1 MKKIFTILSLTCIVS
16 LSSNAQCVGGVSN
29 CNPDPTTP
37 SATFKP
43 TPANLACAVKGSVY
57 NESISFKI
65 PASVTQPQAVDLDSV
80 QVVSMSNL
88 PCGLCYS
95 FNKAG
100 KKYNANEVGCF
111 TISGTTNDAVGQ
123 YTVDIQMLAWLK
135 GATLP
140 QGPVSTQLANLDFFL
155 RVATS
160 SASCTALNVN
170 DPGLTAACGVGINE
184 VAKTIHAVAIV
195 PNPMH
200 SSATLNFESDN
211 AGVYT
216 VNVIDVLGKVVSSK
230 EVKVAT
236 GNNQV
241 VMERNSLTEG
251 VYFVQI
257 TNGNATTTTKFIIAD

>member
-16 LSSNAQCVGGVSN
+16 LSSNAQCAGGVSV

-43 TPANLACAVKGSVY
+43 TPANLACAVKGTAY

-80 QVVSMSNL
+80 QIVSMSNL

-95 FNKAG
+95 FSKAS
-100 KKYNANEVGCF
+100 KRYNANEVGCF

-140 QGPVSTQLANLDFFL
+140 QGPVSTQLANLDFFI

-160 SASCTALNVN
+160 TASCTPLNVN

-184 VAKTIHAVAIV
+184 VAKDIHAVAIV

-216 VNVIDVLGKVVSSK
+216 VNIVNVLGNVVSSK

-236 GNNQV
+236 GSNQV
-241 VMERNSLTEG
+241 VIERNTLTEG

-257 TNGNATTTTKFIIAD
+257 ANGKSTATTKFVIAD

>member
-1 MKKIFTILSLTCIVS
+1 
-16 LSSNAQCVGGVSN
+16 
-29 CNPDPTTP
+29 
-37 SATFKP
+37 
-43 TPANLACAVKGSVY
+43 
-57 NESISFKI
+57 
-65 PASVTQPQAVDLDSV
+65 
-80 QVVSMSNL
+80 
-88 PCGLCYS
+88 
-95 FNKAG
+95 
-100 KKYNANEVGCF
+100 
-111 TISGTTNDAVGQ
+111 
-123 YTVDIQMLAWLK
+123 
-135 GATLP
+135 
-140 QGPVSTQLANLDFFL
+140 LANLDFYI

-160 SASCTALNVN
+160 SASCAALNVN

>member
-135 GATLP
+135 GATSP
-140 QGPVSTQLANLDFFL
+140 QGPVST
-155 RVATS
+155 S
-160 SASCTALNVN
+160 I
-170 DPGLTAACGVGINE
+170 G
-184 VAKTIHAVAIV
+184 
-195 PNPMH
+195 
-200 SSATLNFESDN
+200 
-211 AGVYT
+211 
-216 VNVIDVLGKVVSSK
+216 
-230 EVKVAT
+230 
-236 GNNQV
+236 
-241 VMERNSLTEG
+241 
-251 VYFVQI
+251 
-257 TNGNATTTTKFIIAD
+257 

>member
-123 YTVDIQMLAWLK
+123 YTVDIQMLACASNPPITIGSLLVPSTSPSTTANECDCVTLCDSAIISRGIFFIVRKLK
-135 GATLP
+135 T
-140 QGPVSTQLANLDFFL
+140 FFYL
-155 RVATS
+155 QTS
-160 SASCTALNVN
+160 
-170 DPGLTAACGVGINE
+170 
-184 VAKTIHAVAIV
+184 
-195 PNPMH
+195 
-200 SSATLNFESDN
+200 F
-211 AGVYT
+211 
-216 VNVIDVLGKVVSSK
+216 
-230 EVKVAT
+230 
-236 GNNQV
+236 
-241 VMERNSLTEG
+241 
-251 VYFVQI
+251 
-257 TNGNATTTTKFIIAD
+257 